1 MRRLVNLALFASL
14 ALVGSPAAVATEPTA
29 TTTADAP
36 ELRPGQI
43 RRGNGRF
50 PYEETVLEN
59 GLRVISLED
68 DSTPIAAVQLWYHV
82 GSKDERPDRNGFA
95 HMFEHMMFR
104 GTEKLGNKE
113 HFDYVRR
120 TGGNCNAYTAFDQTV
135 YVQEFPSNQLE
146 MVLWMEAER
155 MANLRVDEGGFA
167 TERNVVKEEW
177 RMGRNQPYGDMLP
190 AVLDFLFTTHPYRWS
205 PIGDL
210 DHLQAASV
218 DELMDFWETYYVPNN
233 ATLVVVGDVDH
244 AEVRKLARKSFG
256 WIPRCDPPPRVTH
269 EAEPTQTQKRR
280 IELEPKNGPVPIAA
294 LAFRGVPQGHDD
306 ALPLDMLMQI
316 LGGGESSRVYVDVVR
331 RKDAAAMALGIYI
344 GMEQAGFA
352 ALAGIAM
359 PFGDTDKIMDA
370 LWEQVELVKK
380 DGVTDAELAKV
391 RNQIARSQ
399 VTEALTV
406 ASKANLLGSAHVLEG
421 DAQRANTY
429 FNRVRTV
436 TADDLK
442 RVANTYLV
450 EELANEIVIE
460 PGIKSMLGT
469 VLSLGG
475 GGKGQ
480 EQAEEE
486 EIDAGRRAVAQG
498 PKAEAT
504 PPKGYPEAPPVAPP
518 LAVDID
524 ISGDERLLE
533 NGLKLVVVEN
543 DEVPFVSASLRFRVG
558 AFTEDPDF
566 AGTAAMAAS
575 MITRGTFVRD
585 AETLAAELEQH
596 AISLAATAEHDSMSV
611 NVAALPDQFDRAL
624 RLLSEVVQV
633 PAFDAKE
640 FKTLRDQTVTGMA
653 ITETTPTVIAD
664 RSFDAALWGDHVYAR
679 PAEGTS
685 EDVQELS
692 NGVLEEWWHANALPE
707 NAVLYVVGDV
717 DAEAVEASV
726 KRYLGTWEGDGTP
739 TPRPPLAKTAR
750 RGTVIRLVDKPG
762 AIQSEIRA
770 GHEGITRD
778 HAMYAPGVVLT
789 QVFGGAFSSRLM
801 ESIRVEKGLT
811 YGASGGLSSRRLG
824 GTFGVRTFTKTET
837 TAETVRAVIE
847 EVERMRDVPPTD
859 AELSD
864 AVSYLA
870 GSFAGSLETPQAVS
884 GRLWTLELNDLPR
897 DYWNT
902 YLKRISQTT
911 SADVAEVAQ
920 ALLDPDQMTIVVV
933 GDAKAIKESLEEIAP
948 VEVIS
953 EGR

>member
-1 MRRLVNLALFASL
+1 MRPVASL
-14 ALVGSPAAVATEPTA
+14 ALLAALFAAPTPAAEPPLPVS
-29 TTTADAP
+29 ADAP
-36 ELRPGQI
+36 ELKPGQI
-43 RRGNGRF
+43 RRGKGRF
-50 PYEETVLEN
+50 AYEETVLDN

-82 GSKDERPDRNGFA
+82 GSKDERADRNGFA

-120 TGGNCNAYTAFDQTV
+120 TGGNCNAYTSFDQTV

-155 MANLRVDEGGFA
+155 MAALRVDEGGFA

-177 RMGRNQPYGDMLP
+177 RMGRNAPYGDMLP

-218 DELMDFWETYYVPNN
+218 DELMNFWETYYVPNN

-244 AEVRKLARKSFG
+244 AEVRKLAAKCFG
-256 WIPRCDPPPRVTH
+256 WIPRCDDPPRVDPS
-269 EAEPTQTQKRR
+269 AEPVQTEKRR
-280 IELEPKNGPVPIAA
+280 IELEPKNGPVPIGV
-294 LAFRGVPQGHDD
+294 LAFRAVPQGHPD
-306 ALPLDMLMQI
+306 ALALNMLMQI
-316 LGGGESSRVYVDVVR
+316 LGGGESSRVYLDLVR
-331 RKDAAAMALGIYI
+331 RKEVAAVGMGMYV

-352 ALAGIAM
+352 GLVGVAM
-359 PFGDTDKIMDA
+359 PFGDTDDIMDA
-370 LWEQVELVKK
+370 LWEQVEIIKR

-391 RNQIARSQ
+391 RNQIARGQ

-406 ASKANLLGSAHVLEG
+406 ASKANLLGTAHVIEG
-421 DAQRANTY
+421 DTQRANTY
-429 FNRVRTV
+429 FDRVREV
-436 TADDLK
+436 TSDDLK

-450 EELANEIVIE
+450 ESLANEIVIE
-460 PGIKSMLGT
+460 PGLKSMLGT

-475 GGKGQ
+475 GGSD
-480 EQAEEE
+480 EAEPGDEE
-486 EIDAGRRAVAQG
+486 EIEAGRRAVAQG
-498 PKAEAT
+498 PKAEAA
-504 PPKGYPEAPPVAPP
+504 PPTNYPDAPPVAPP
-518 LAVDID
+518 LDVEID

-543 DEVPFVSASLRFRVG
+543 DEVPFVSASLRFSVG
-558 AFTEDPDF
+558 AFTEDPEA
-566 AGTAAMAAS
+566 AGTASMAAT

-585 AETLAAELEQH
+585 AEALAAELEQH
-596 AISLAATAEHDSMSV
+596 AISMGASAGHDSMSV
-611 NVAALPDQFDRAL
+611 DVSALPDEFDRAL

-633 PAFDAKE
+633 PAFDGKE
-640 FKTLRDQTVTGMA
+640 FDTLRGQTVTGMA
-653 ITETTPTVIAD
+653 ITETTPSVVAD
-664 RSFDAALWGDHVYAR
+664 RAFDKALWGDHVYGR

-685 EDVQELS
+685 EDVGELS
-692 NGVLEEWWHANALPE
+692 TVGLEDWWYENALPE

-717 DAEAVEASV
+717 EADAVEASV
-726 KRYLGTWEGDGTP
+726 DRYLGSWEGVGER

-750 RGTVIRLVDKPG
+750 KGMVIKLVDKPG

-811 YGASGGLSSRRLG
+811 YGASGGFTTRRLG
-824 GTFGVRTFTKTET
+824 GTFGVRTFTKTAT
-837 TAETVRAVIE
+837 TAETVQAVID
-847 EVERMRDVPPTD
+847 EVQRMRDVPPTD
-859 AELSD
+859 QELSD
-864 AVSYLA
+864 AVAYLA

-884 GRLWTLELNDLPR
+884 NRLWTLELNDLPD
-897 DYWNT
+897 DYWNR
-902 YLKRISQTT
+902 YLDRIRNT
-911 SADVAEVAQ
+911 SADEIAGVAE
-920 ALLDPDQMTIVVV
+920 ALLAPEELTIVVV
-933 GDAKAIKESLEEIAP
+933 GDADEVKESLEEIAT
-948 VEVIS
+948 VEVIR